1 MVKNIFSIAGKYME
15 IDESLSTHDKILL
28 TAQQVFIEKGK
39 DGARMQ
45 EIANQA
51 GVNKAM
57 LFYYFNNKE
66 LLYLEVLR
74 SIVRRLFQKVN
85 EVVISEQEP
94 RNKLEQ
100 FVEAYIN
107 FLTENE
113 GLPRIILR
121 EIASGGETIGKIF
134 NETLSQGENPISVKI
149 HSLIEQSIQKGQF
162 RKVDPI
168 QTIISIVG
176 MCVIYFIANPLLR
189 HIFSFKDIDQKKFVE
204 DRKKHIVDL
213 LEHGLIRS

>member
-1 MVKNIFSIAGKYME
+1 ME
-15 IDESLSTHDKILL
+15 KDETLTTRDKILR
-28 TAQQVFIEKGK
+28 TAQQIFIDKGK

-45 EIANQA
+45 EIADQA

-74 SIVRRLFQKVN
+74 SIVGRLFQKVN
-85 EVVISEQEP
+85 EVVISEHEP
-94 RNKLEQ
+94 KKKLEQ
-100 FVEAYIN
+100 LVEAYMN
-107 FLTENE
+107 FLIENE
-113 GLPRIILR
+113 GLPRIMLR

-149 HSLIEQSIQKGQF
+149 HSMIENSIREGQF
-162 RKVDPI
+162 RKVDPV

-189 HIFSFKDIDQKKFVE
+189 HIFSFKDIDQKKFIE

-213 LEHGLIRS
+213 LQYGLICS

>member
-1 MVKNIFSIAGKYME
+1 ME
-15 IDESLSTHDKILL
+15 KDGPLCTRDKILR
-28 TAQQVFIEKGK
+28 TAQQIFIEKGK

-45 EIANQA
+45 EIADRA

-57 LFYYFNNKE
+57 LFYYFNNKDF
-66 LLYLEVLR
+66 LYLEVLR
-74 SIVRRLFQKVN
+74 SIIRRLFQKVN

-94 RNKLEQ
+94 RKKLEQ

-107 FLTENE
+107 FLVENE
-113 GLPRIILR
+113 GLPRIMLR

-149 HSLIEQSIQKGQF
+149 HSMIEQSIQKGQF

-213 LEHGLIRS
+213 LEHGLINV

>member
-1 MVKNIFSIAGKYME
+1 ME
-15 IDESLSTHDKILL
+15 KDETLSTRDKILF

-45 EIANQA
+45 EIADQA

-74 SIVRRLFQKVN
+74 SIVLRLFQKVN

-94 RNKLEQ
+94 RKKLEQ

-107 FLTENE
+107 FLIENE

-121 EIASGGETIGKIF
+121 EIASGGETIGMIF
-134 NETLSQGENPISVKI
+134 KETLSHDENPISVKI
-149 HSLIEQSIQKGQF
+149 HSLIEQSIQQGQF

-176 MCVIYFIANPLLR
+176 MCVIYFIAYPLLR
-189 HIFSFKDIDQKKFVE
+189 HIFSLKDIDQKKFIKE
-204 DRKKHIVDL
+204 RKKHIVDL
-213 LEHGLIRS
+213 LEHGLIQS